1 MTAIQVFDDANARM
15 PQGLEGR
22 VVFVPAALSG
32 TGSIAIQLAKHVYGA
47 SKVITT
53 ASTAKIPKI
62 DSLLG
67 SDVVDQ
73 VVDYTTKSPVEEI
86 SRGSVDFMI
95 DTIGGTLSYMSL
107 LKPKNG
113 LILSISTVPSGNM
126 LKKPFPQIPFYVR
139 IPLDLVDWYYRWR
152 VGRWGADYE
161 CVLVEMNSQDLDR
174 LRNWVDG
181 GKIRPVVGKT
191 VRLDDLTA
199 VRDGCNDIYSTHG
212 GTGKM
217 VIEIL

>member
-1 MTAIQVFDDANARM
+1 M

-47 SKVITT
+47 YKVITT

-73 VVDYTTKSPVEEI
+73 VVNYTTKNPVEEI

-107 LKPKNG
+107 LKPQNG
-113 LILSISTVPSGNM
+113 LILSISTVPSGHM

-152 VGRWGADYE
+152 VGRWGAGYE
-161 CVLVEMNSQDLDR
+161 CMLVDMNSQDLDR
-174 LRNWVDG
+174 LRKWVDG

-199 VRDGCNDIYSTHG
+199 VRDGCNDVYSTHG
-212 GTGKM
+212 GIGKM